1 MTLRL
6 EYQTFRAS
14 PEDIASFKKLAA
26 IEERSLSDWIRRTL
40 LEKVKSKG
48 REIPTKQIV

>member
-1 MTLRL
+1 MTLRS

-14 PEDIASFKKLAA
+14 PEEIAAFKKLAV

-48 REIPTKQIV
+48 KRKE